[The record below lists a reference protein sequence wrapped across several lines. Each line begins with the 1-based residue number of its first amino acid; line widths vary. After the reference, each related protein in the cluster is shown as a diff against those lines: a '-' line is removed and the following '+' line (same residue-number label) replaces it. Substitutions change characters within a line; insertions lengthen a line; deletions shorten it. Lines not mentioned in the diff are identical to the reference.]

1 MGSKNKIMKTLI
13 TFISIWACCF
23 YSARAQSFVWA
34 NSTGSQSFSSEIQP
48 TAMALDASNNVY
60 TIGTFTG
67 TVDFNPS
74 AGVANLTSSAQ
85 NYDTYIQKLD
95 ANGNFV
101 GAISLAGNG
110 YTSGNA
116 IKTDA
121 NGNVYIVGSFDSPV
135 DFDPGA
141 TVNSVSP
148 LGNQDA
154 FILKLNSSG
163 MFQWV
168 KTFGSANFVSCSAL
182 SLAIDNNN
190 DIVLSGFFADVVDF
204 DPGPAVTALAAT
216 GFADGFILKL
226 NSAGNF
232 VWAKAF
238 LGSDYI
244 NPYTLTTDANNNIF
258 SSGTFYGTYDFDPGI
273 GQTNLSA
280 SQTDD
285 IYVTKL
291 NSNGNFTWAK
301 KLGNNNYENVE
312 GIVTDQ
318 AGNVYISA
326 TFTDTLDT
334 DPGANVVN
342 LITQND
348 AILMLKLNATGDFV
362 WSKKIEGNGYTYPE
376 NIDINSQGHIY
387 LTGYFDGVADFD
399 PGNSINN
406 LTSAG
411 DYDIFV
417 SKYDENGNFILA
429 KNIGDISADGGFDI
443 KVSTNGSI
451 YVTGVFGGTV
461 DFNPGAAV
469 NNLTSISAGGFD
481 QFNFKWDMC
490 NPSTSNLTAYHCNSY
505 TLNGQTYTST
515 GTYTQLFQSASGCDS
530 LVNLALTIGS
540 TNSVINQVQCNGTP
554 FVFNGQ
560 TYSTAGTYTQYY
572 TNVAGCDS
580 NYTIN
585 LSFGTPTTS
594 SLSVT
599 TCDFYLF
606 GNQPLFNSGIY
617 TQVFPN
623 ASGCDSTVTL
633 NLTINNSIFNYSFVS
648 NCGPY
653 VFNGQTYTTT
663 GFYSFYYSSA
673 QGCDSVI
680 DLDLEI
686 KEPTSSTQNV
696 GACQSYLFNG
706 QTYTS
711 SGTYTYIVQNSV
723 GCDSTITLNLTILS
737 PNIAVSQ
744 TGAVL
749 TAGATAPSTYQWID
763 CATNSPIAGA
773 TNQTY
778 TATANGSYAVIVTI
792 NSCSDTSTCRTVTG
806 IGLNDINMS
815 NGIMVYPNP
824 TTSNLNIDLKQTETI
839 SKIEI
844 RSVAGQL
851 LYSNNEIKTSHIEI
865 PVADW
870 AKGMYFI
877 LLEGDKKTWISKFV
891 KE

>member
-1 MGSKNKIMKTLI
+1 MAPQFILLLGPKNKNMKTLI
-13 TFISIWACCF
+13 SFISIWACCF
-23 YSARAQSFVWA
+23 YSAQSQSYVWA

-48 TAMALDASNNVY
+48 TTMALDASNNVY

-67 TVDFNPS
+67 TVDFNPGV
-74 AGVANLTSSAQ
+74 GVANLTSSSQ

-101 GAISLAGNG
+101 SAISLAGNG
-110 YTSGNA
+110 YTSGQA
-116 IKTDA
+116 IETDA

-141 TVNSVSP
+141 TVNSISP

-190 DIVLSGFFADVVDF
+190 DIILSGFFADVVDF
-204 DPGPAVTALAAT
+204 NPGPAVNALGAT
-216 GFADGFILKL
+216 GFADQFILKL

-244 NPYTLTTDANNNIF
+244 NPYQLTTDANNNIF

-285 IYVTKL
+285 IYITKL
-291 NSNGNFTWAK
+291 NSNGDFIWAK

-312 GIVTDQ
+312 GLVTDQ
-318 AGNVYISA
+318 AGNTYITA
-326 TFTDTLDT
+326 TFIDTLDT
-334 DPGANVVN
+334 DPGANIVN

-348 AILMLKLNATGDFV
+348 AILILKLNSSGNFV
-362 WSKKIEGNGYTYPE
+362 WSKKIDGNGYTYPE
-376 NIDINSQGHIY
+376 NIDINNQGHIY

-399 PGNSINN
+399 PGNSVYN

-411 DYDIFV
+411 DYDIFI

-429 KNIGDISADGGFDI
+429 KNIGDISADGGFDM
-443 KVSTNGSI
+443 KVATNGSI
-451 YVTGVFGGTV
+451 YVTGLFGGTV
-461 DFNPGAAV
+461 DFNPGPAT
-469 NNLTSISAGGFD
+469 NNLTSISASGFD

-490 NPSTSNLTAYHCNSY
+490 NPSTTNLTAYHCNSF
-505 TLNGQTYTST
+505 TLNGQTYTSS
-515 GTYTQLFQSASGCDS
+515 GTYTQTFQSASGCDS

-585 LSFGTPTTS
+585 LSFGAPTTS
-594 SLSVT
+594 SISVT
-599 TCDFYLF
+599 TCDYYLF

-633 NLTINNSIFNYSFVS
+633 NLTINNSVFNYSFVS

-653 VFNGQTYTTT
+653 VFNNQTFTTT
-663 GFYSFYYSSA
+663 GFYSFYYTSA

-680 DLDLEI
+680 DIDLEI
-686 KEPTSSTQNV
+686 KEPTSSTQTV
-696 GACQSYLFNG
+696 SACQSYVFNG

-711 SGTYTYIVQNSV
+711 SGTYTSVIPNSV

-744 TGAVL
+744 TGAFL
-749 TAGATAPSTYQWID
+749 TAAATAPSTYQWID
-763 CATNSPIAGA
+763 CSTNSPISGA

-792 NSCSDTSTCRTVTG
+792 NS
-806 IGLNDINMS
+806 
-815 NGIMVYPNP
+815 
-824 TTSNLNIDLKQTETI
+824 
-839 SKIEI
+839 
-844 RSVAGQL
+844 
-851 LYSNNEIKTSHIEI
+851 
-865 PVADW
+865 
-870 AKGMYFI
+870 
-877 LLEGDKKTWISKFV
+877 
-891 KE
+891 

>member
-1 MGSKNKIMKTLI
+1 MKTL
-13 TFISIWACCF
+13 FAFLSIIILS
-23 YSARAQSFVWA
+23 YSNAVAQTYAWA
-34 NSTGSQSFSSEIQP
+34 NSTSAQSFASEIQP

-67 TVDFNPS
+67 TVDFNP
-74 AGVANLTSSAQ
+74 GVGLSNLTSSAQ

-101 GAISLAGNG
+101 GAFSLAGNG
-110 YTSGNA
+110 YTSGQA

-135 DFDPGA
+135 DFNPGA
-141 TVNSVSP
+141 TVNSITP

-204 DPGPAVTALAAT
+204 DPGPAINALAAT
-216 GFADGFILKL
+216 GFADQFILKL

-244 NPYTLTTDANNNIF
+244 NPYQLTTDANNNIF

-273 GQTNLSA
+273 GQTILSA

-285 IYVTKL
+285 IYITKL
-291 NSNGNFTWAK
+291 NSNGNFIWAK

-312 GIVTDQ
+312 GLVTDLV
-318 AGNVYISA
+318 GNAYITA

-342 LITQND
+342 LIAQND
-348 AILMLKLNATGDFV
+348 AILMLKLNSSGNFV
-362 WSKKIEGNGYTYPE
+362 WSKKIDGNGYTYPE
-376 NIDINSQGHIY
+376 NIDINNQGHIY
-387 LTGYFDGVADFD
+387 LTGYFDGIADFD

-417 SKYDENGNFILA
+417 SKYDENGSFILA

-443 KVSTNGSI
+443 KVAANGNI
-451 YVTGVFGGTV
+451 YLTGLFGGTV
-461 DFNPGAAV
+461 DFNPGPAT
-469 NNLTSISAGGFD
+469 NNLTSISASGYD

-490 NPSTSNLTAYHCNSY
+490 NPSTTNLTAYHCNSY
-505 TLNGQTYTST
+505 TLNLQTYTSS
-515 GTYTQLFQSASGCDS
+515 GSYTQIFQSASGCDS

-560 TYSTAGTYTQYY
+560 TYSTAGTYTQNYL
-572 TNVAGCDS
+572 NAAGCDS

-585 LSFGTPTTS
+585 LSFGTPSTS
-594 SLSVT
+594 SISST
-599 TCDFYLF
+599 ACDFYLF

-617 TQVFPN
+617 TQVFSN

-633 NLTINNSIFNYSFVS
+633 NLTINNSVNNLSFVS

-653 VFNGQTYTTT
+653 VFNGQTYTTS
-663 GFYSFYYSSA
+663 GFYSFYYTSA

-696 GACQSYLFNG
+696 GACQSYVFNG

-711 SGTYTYIVQNSV
+711 SGTYSYIVQNSV

-737 PNIAVSQ
+737 PNIAVTQ
-744 TGAVL
+744 AGAVL
-749 TAGATAPSTYQWID
+749 TSAATAPTTYQWIN
-763 CATNSPIAGA
+763 CATNAPIAGA
-773 TNQTY
+773 TNQSY
-778 TATANGSYAVIVTI
+778 TATSNGSYAVIVTI
-792 NSCSDTSTCRTVTG
+792 NSCSDTSTCRPVTG
-806 IGLNDINMS
+806 IGLDEINS
-815 NGIMVYPNP
+815 LNGIMIYPNP
-824 TTSNLNIDLKQTETI
+824 TTSNLNIDLNQTEAI
-839 SKIEI
+839 SNIEI

-851 LYSNNEIKTSHIEI
+851 LYSNKEIKTSHIEI

-877 LLEGDKKTWISKFV
+877 SLYAHDKKWVGKFI

>member
-1 MGSKNKIMKTLI
+1 MKTLI
-13 TFISIWACCF
+13 SFISIWACCF
-23 YSARAQSFVWA
+23 YSAQSQSYVWA

-67 TVDFNPS
+67 TVDFNPGV
-74 AGVANLTSSAQ
+74 GVANLTSSSQ

-101 GAISLAGNG
+101 SAISLAGNG
-110 YTSGNA
+110 YTSGQA
-116 IKTDA
+116 IETDA

-141 TVNSVSP
+141 TVNSISP

-190 DIVLSGFFADVVDF
+190 DIILSGFFADVVDF
-204 DPGPAVTALAAT
+204 NPGPAVNALGAT
-216 GFADGFILKL
+216 GFADQFILKL

-244 NPYTLTTDANNNIF
+244 NPYQLTTDANNNIF

-285 IYVTKL
+285 IYITKL
-291 NSNGNFTWAK
+291 NSNGDFIWAK

-318 AGNVYISA
+318 AGNTYITA
-326 TFTDTLDT
+326 TFIDTLDT
-334 DPGANVVN
+334 DPGANIVN

-348 AILMLKLNATGDFV
+348 AILILKLNSSGNFV
-362 WSKKIEGNGYTYPE
+362 WSKKIDGNGYTYPE
-376 NIDINSQGHIY
+376 NIDINNQGHIY

-399 PGNSINN
+399 PGNSVYN

-411 DYDIFV
+411 DYDIFI

-429 KNIGDISADGGFDI
+429 KNIGDISADGGFDM
-443 KVSTNGSI
+443 KVATNGSI
-451 YVTGVFGGTV
+451 YVTGLFGGTV
-461 DFNPGAAV
+461 DFNPGPAT
-469 NNLTSISAGGFD
+469 NNLTSISASGFD

-490 NPSTSNLTAYHCNSY
+490 NPSTTNLTAYHCNSF
-505 TLNGQTYTST
+505 TLNGQTYTSS
-515 GTYTQLFQSASGCDS
+515 GTYTQTFQSASGCDS

-585 LSFGTPTTS
+585 LSFGAPTTS
-594 SLSVT
+594 SISVT
-599 TCDFYLF
+599 TCDYYLF

-633 NLTINNSIFNYSFVS
+633 NLTINNSVFNYSFVS

-653 VFNGQTYTTT
+653 VFNNQTFTTT
-663 GFYSFYYSSA
+663 GFYSFYYTSA

-680 DLDLEI
+680 DIDLEI
-686 KEPTSSTQNV
+686 KEPTSSTQTV
-696 GACQSYLFNG
+696 SACQSYVFNG

-711 SGTYTYIVQNSV
+711 SGTYTSIIPNSV
-723 GCDSTITLNLTILS
+723 GCDSTITLNLTIVS

-744 TGAVL
+744 AGAVL
-749 TAGATAPSTYQWID
+749 TSAATSPATYQWID
-763 CATNSPIAGA
+763 CSTNSPITGA
-773 TNQTY
+773 TNQSY
-778 TATANGSYAVIVTI
+778 TATANGSYAVIITI
-792 NSCSDTSTCRTVTG
+792 NSCSDTSTCRPVTG
-806 IGLNDINMS
+806 IGIDEINS
-815 NGIMVYPNP
+815 LNGIMIYPNP
-824 TTSNLNIDLKQTETI
+824 TTSKLNIDLNQTVAN

-851 LYSNNEIKTSHIEI
+851 LYTNEAIKSNTIEV
-865 PVADW
+865 PVSEW
-870 AKGMYFI
+870 ANGMYFI
-877 LLEGDKKTWISKFV
+877 SFYTQDKKWVGKFM

>member
-1 MGSKNKIMKTLI
+1 MKTLI
-13 TFISIWACCF
+13 SFISIWACCF
-23 YSARAQSFVWA
+23 YSAQSQSYVWA

-48 TAMALDASNNVY
+48 TTMALDASNNVY

-67 TVDFNPS
+67 TVDFNPGV
-74 AGVANLTSSAQ
+74 GVANLTSSSQ

-101 GAISLAGNG
+101 SAISLAGNG
-110 YTSGNA
+110 YTSGQA
-116 IKTDA
+116 IETDA

-141 TVNSVSP
+141 TVNSISP

-190 DIVLSGFFADVVDF
+190 DIILSGFFADVVDF
-204 DPGPAVTALAAT
+204 NPGPAVNALGAT
-216 GFADGFILKL
+216 GFADQFILKL

-244 NPYTLTTDANNNIF
+244 NPYQLTTDANNNIF

-285 IYVTKL
+285 IYITKL
-291 NSNGNFTWAK
+291 NSNGDFIWAK

-312 GIVTDQ
+312 GLVTDQ
-318 AGNVYISA
+318 AGNTYITA
-326 TFTDTLDT
+326 TFIDTLDT
-334 DPGANVVN
+334 DPGANIVN

-348 AILMLKLNATGDFV
+348 AILILKLNSSGNFV
-362 WSKKIEGNGYTYPE
+362 WSKKIDGNGYTYPE
-376 NIDINSQGHIY
+376 NIDINNQGHIY

-399 PGNSINN
+399 PGNSVYN

-411 DYDIFV
+411 DYDIFI

-429 KNIGDISADGGFDI
+429 KNIGDISADGGFDM
-443 KVSTNGSI
+443 KVATNGSI
-451 YVTGVFGGTV
+451 YVTGLFGGTV
-461 DFNPGAAV
+461 DFNPGPAT
-469 NNLTSISAGGFD
+469 NNLTSISASGFD

-490 NPSTSNLTAYHCNSY
+490 NPSTTNLTAYHCNSF
-505 TLNGQTYTST
+505 TLNGQTYTSS
-515 GTYTQLFQSASGCDS
+515 GTYTQTFQSASGCDS

-585 LSFGTPTTS
+585 LSFGAPTTS
-594 SLSVT
+594 SISVT
-599 TCDFYLF
+599 TCDYYLF

-633 NLTINNSIFNYSFVS
+633 NLTINNSVFNYSFVS

-653 VFNGQTYTTT
+653 VFNNQTFTTT
-663 GFYSFYYSSA
+663 GFYSFYYTSA

-680 DLDLEI
+680 DIDLEI
-686 KEPTSSTQNV
+686 KEPTSSTQTV
-696 GACQSYLFNG
+696 SACQSYVFNG

-711 SGTYTYIVQNSV
+711 SGTYTSIIPNSI
-723 GCDSTITLNLTILS
+723 GCDSTITLNLTIVS

-744 TGAVL
+744 AGAVL
-749 TAGATAPSTYQWID
+749 TSAATSPATYQWID
-763 CATNSPIAGA
+763 CSTNSPITGA
-773 TNQTY
+773 TNQSY
-778 TATANGSYAVIVTI
+778 TATANGSYAVIITI
-792 NSCSDTSTCRTVTG
+792 NSCSDTSTCRPVTG
-806 IGLNDINMS
+806 IGIDEINS
-815 NGIMVYPNP
+815 LNGIMIYPNP
-824 TTSNLNIDLKQTETI
+824 TTSKLNIDLNQTVAN

-851 LYSNNEIKTSHIEI
+851 LYTNEAIKSNTIEV
-865 PVADW
+865 PVSEW
-870 AKGMYFI
+870 ANGMYFI
-877 LLEGDKKTWISKFV
+877 SFYTQDKKWVGKFM

>member
-1 MGSKNKIMKTLI
+1 MKTLI
-13 TFISIWACCF
+13 SFISIWACCF
-23 YSARAQSFVWA
+23 YSAQSQSYVWA

-67 TVDFNPS
+67 TVDFNPGV
-74 AGVANLTSSAQ
+74 GVANLTSSSQ

-101 GAISLAGNG
+101 SAISLAGNG
-110 YTSGNA
+110 YTSGQA
-116 IKTDA
+116 IETDA

-141 TVNSVSP
+141 TVNSISP

-190 DIVLSGFFADVVDF
+190 DIILSGFFADVVDF
-204 DPGPAVTALAAT
+204 NPGPAVNALGAT
-216 GFADGFILKL
+216 GFADQFILKL

-244 NPYTLTTDANNNIF
+244 NPYQLTTDANNNIF

-285 IYVTKL
+285 IYITKL
-291 NSNGNFTWAK
+291 NSNGDFIWAK

-312 GIVTDQ
+312 GLVTDQ
-318 AGNVYISA
+318 AGNTYITA
-326 TFTDTLDT
+326 TFIDTLDT
-334 DPGANVVN
+334 DPGANIVN

-348 AILMLKLNATGDFV
+348 AILILKLNSSGNFV
-362 WSKKIEGNGYTYPE
+362 WSKKIDGNGYTYPE
-376 NIDINSQGHIY
+376 NIDINNQGHIY

-399 PGNSINN
+399 PGNSVYN

-411 DYDIFV
+411 DYDIFI

-429 KNIGDISADGGFDI
+429 KNIGDISADGGFDM
-443 KVSTNGSI
+443 KVATNGSI
-451 YVTGVFGGTV
+451 YVTGLFGGTV
-461 DFNPGAAV
+461 DFNPGPAT
-469 NNLTSISAGGFD
+469 NNLTSISASGFD

-490 NPSTSNLTAYHCNSY
+490 NPSTTNLTAYHCNSF
-505 TLNGQTYTST
+505 TLNGQTYTSS
-515 GTYTQLFQSASGCDS
+515 GTYTQTFQSASGCDS

-585 LSFGTPTTS
+585 LSFGAPTTS
-594 SLSVT
+594 SISVT
-599 TCDFYLF
+599 TCDYYLF

-633 NLTINNSIFNYSFVS
+633 NLTINNSVFNYSFVS

-653 VFNGQTYTTT
+653 VFNNQTFTTT
-663 GFYSFYYSSA
+663 GFYSFYYTSA

-680 DLDLEI
+680 DIDLEI
-686 KEPTSSTQNV
+686 KEPTSSTQTV
-696 GACQSYLFNG
+696 SACQSYVFNG

-711 SGTYTYIVQNSV
+711 SGTYTSIIPNSI
-723 GCDSTITLNLTILS
+723 GCDSTITLNLTIVS

-744 TGAVL
+744 AGAVL
-749 TAGATAPSTYQWID
+749 TSAATSPATYQWID
-763 CATNSPIAGA
+763 CSTNSPITGA
-773 TNQTY
+773 TNQSY
-778 TATANGSYAVIVTI
+778 TATANGSYAVIITI
-792 NSCSDTSTCRTVTG
+792 NSCSDTSTCRPVTG
-806 IGLNDINMS
+806 IGIDEINS
-815 NGIMVYPNP
+815 LNGIMIYPNP
-824 TTSNLNIDLKQTETI
+824 TTSKLNIDLNQTVAN

-851 LYSNNEIKTSHIEI
+851 LYTNEAIKSNTIEV
-865 PVADW
+865 PVSEW
-870 AKGMYFI
+870 ANGMYFI
-877 LLEGDKKTWISKFV
+877 SFYTQDKKWVGKFM